1 MAGTARASGYTKHE
15 DLQREMVATCVS
27 FPKVNRSGE
36 TEMISDVLSETVNK
50 LDHYLSTPDY
60 DDTYTGEIRDR
71 IVRFRNEAKALRDIL
86 DISPRPE
93 SV

>member
-36 TEMISDVLSETVNK
+36 TEMISDVLSETVNN
-50 LDHYLSTPDY
+50 LDHYLSDPKY
-60 DDTYTGEIRDR
+60 DDTYTGDVRDR
-71 IVRFRNEAKALRDIL
+71 IVRLRNEAKAIRDIL

-93 SV
+93 SG